1 MIFLIYHI
9 VRLYFAD
16 TVNNSQGAEYDRD
29 DPGSGLR
36 NGEKQ
41 AKQGENAAEND
52 NEYKNAVPGAVDLR
66 SRNCVHIPVHICVRD
81 VGALYNVPDA
91 ECGSVV
97 NSILD

>member
-1 MIFLIYHI
+1 MALWAGSMIIRSVGSRAGDFLIYHI

-36 NGEKQ
+36 DGEKQ

-66 SRNCVHIPVHICVRD
+66 SRNCVHIPVRI
-81 VGALYNVPDA
+81 
-91 ECGSVV
+91 
-97 NSILD
+97 